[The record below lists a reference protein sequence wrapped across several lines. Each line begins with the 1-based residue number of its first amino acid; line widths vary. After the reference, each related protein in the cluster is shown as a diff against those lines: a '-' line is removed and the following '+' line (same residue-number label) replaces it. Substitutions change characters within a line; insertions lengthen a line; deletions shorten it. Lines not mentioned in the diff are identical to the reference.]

1 MRIKITTFC
10 LLFVTIFFSCKK
22 DPTMNDGSITPPAG
36 STAVPKLLRV
46 LVDNKCID
54 EYVYTDSDMV
64 SELKSKFD
72 YTLNHYNSK
81 GQVITSE
88 YYTNDDV
95 LSSDATVSATA
106 ISSTALVTPANGKK
120 GGIITY
126 DYNADGQLIKTTYNL
141 PSSAISEYSEFSYDA
156 SNRINKQTM
165 YWNGTATGYIDYS
178 YDSKG
183 NLLKEA
189 LYNMPSTGVVELVTT
204 TSYNFDNNPN
214 PYKLFSN
221 LMIPGINTNANNIV
235 KETYTIHI
243 APDQGTDKVQVTE
256 CSYQYNM
263 QGYPTTK
270 DGNIAFVYE

>member
-46 LVDNKCID
+46 MVDNKCID

-88 YYTNDDV
+88 YYTNEDV

-126 DYNADGQLIKTTYNL
+126 DYNANGQLIKTTYTL
-141 PSSAISEYSEFSYDA
+141 PASASSEYSEFSYDA
-156 SNRINKQTM
+156 SNRINRQTM
-165 YWNGTATGYIDYS
+165 YWSGTATGYIDYS

-183 NLLKEA
+183 NLVKET
-189 LYNMPSTGVVELVTT
+189 LYNIPSTGTVELVTT

-214 PYKLFSN
+214 PYKKFSN

-243 APDQGTDKVQVTE
+243 APDQGTDKVQITE

-263 QGYPTTK
+263 GGYPTTK
-270 DGNIAFVYE
+270 DDNINFVYE